1 MSDKVVRKVLAIV
14 LARVE
19 EGATIEIPA
28 PHREAIS
35 AILDN
40 EYPRPVRLLDKG
52 DGTFAIRRATLG
64 LGQPPTRR

>member
-1 MSDKVVRKVLAIV
+1 MTDRVVREVLAVI

-19 EGATIEIPA
+19 EGAAIEIPA

-40 EYPRPVRLLDKG
+40 EYARPVRLLDKG
-52 DGTFAIRRATLG
+52 DGTFAIRRTTLA
-64 LGQPPTRR
+64 LRAKP